1 MHKKSKQKATEK
13 GVAQKNEVEGMNHLY
28 LSIFSTFLKDEKN
41 VGGWNPISPHNLIV
55 DYWSS
60 MNHSNAQV
68 LEPGMFT
75 TVLNSIEKLR
85 LLKKKLKFCPCAG
98 KD

>member
-1 MHKKSKQKATEK
+1 
-13 GVAQKNEVEGMNHLY
+13 MNHLD
-28 LSIFSTFLKDEKN
+28 LSIFSTLLIDEKN
-41 VGGWNPISPHNLIV
+41 VAGRNPISPHNLIV

-68 LEPGMFT
+68 LESGLFI

-85 LLKKKLKFCPCAG
+85 LLKKKLKFCPRAG